1 MALESTDAAEVG
13 RAADRARLS
22 RQAISR
28 RVPIP
33 SAGRLRA
40 KALRRPAV
48 ARTSIV
54 ERRWEK
60 LTLVRFPV
68 AVAAGLQTRE
78 NNQLG
83 TEASGNATNYACQ
96 QPAAGLTSCRF
107 SA

>member
-1 MALESTDAAEVG
+1 MLALRRAAE
-13 RAADRARLS
+13 S
-22 RQAISR
+22 RPAISL

-68 AVAAGLQTRE
+68 AVAAGLQVRE
-78 NNQLG
+78 NNQLRS
-83 TEASGNATNYACQ
+83 EASGNAINYACQ
-96 QPAAGLTSCRF
+96 QPAAGLTSCRV